1 MHVCAQSSSKHTYE
15 SLSPDNLKLAYQ
27 DKTDHANWETRYI
40 MLLWLCMLCLIP
52 FDICSMDSSLSTLG
66 TVPLADSHVPA
77 KFTPS
82 ASQQAQQS
90 RLVLDIISI
99 CKEHLA
105 ESGPTREAAYACLS
119 ALFTRPDM
127 EAGILSEFMDWTC
140 GKLEA
145 WAAKGADAEQE
156 LNRE

>member
-1 MHVCAQSSSKHTYE
+1 
-15 SLSPDNLKLAYQ
+15 
-27 DKTDHANWETRYI
+27 

-52 FDICSMDSSLSTLG
+52 FDICSMDSSLSTLNTSATSQTG
-66 TVPLADSHVPA
+66 APP
-77 KFTPS
+77 PS
-82 ASQQAQQS
+82 DQQS
-90 RLVLDIISI
+90 RLVLDIISV

-127 EAGILSEFMDWTC
+127 ESGILGEFMRWTC
-140 GKLEA
+140 SRLDA
-145 WAAKGADAEQE
+145 WAAKGANAEQE